1 MSARRLAPRATSRRS
16 AGLLAFVATT
26 LVASASAGAWFVPD
40 VDGRCR
46 TETDED
52 ADGVPEQIIRYTPG
66 AHGLVEESFDTN
78 ADGTPEVV
86 STFQYDDAGRAVR
99 VEGRFVAVDAVYRS
113 VDRAFDDADRIIEA
127 RFDVNGDGVHD
138 QLERYTYDEWD
149 RIETIVFDID
159 ADGQPDHRAGL
170 VYSPE
175 GRLVRETFDI
185 DADGTVNID
194 VRYRYTEGGAPLWEI
209 IDEDGD
215 GDADALTL
223 CLDDPISD
231 TRWCEHDVDGD
242 GVYDLVRETRFDN
255 AGHVIELDEY
265 AAPNPSHNGHIAE
278 RWQAGERHPLNDR
291 YLGWTGRER
300 VAGIPSQRTTYTH
313 DVIGRVETESVDVDR
328 DGTIDRRIRHTY
340 GCDAPAQ

>member
-1 MSARRLAPRATSRRS
+1 MRAPHRLALAAS
-16 AGLLAFVATT
+16 AALVFVA
-26 LVASASAGAWFVPD
+26 APAAAWFVPE

-52 ADGVPEQIIRYTPG
+52 ADGIPEQIVRFTNGP
-66 AHGLVEESFDTN
+66 HGLTEEAFDTN
-78 ADGTPEVV
+78 ADGTPEVI
-86 STFQYDDAGRAVR
+86 STFMYDEAGRAIR
-99 VEGRFVAVDAVYRS
+99 VEGRFVALDAVYRS

-138 QLERYTYDEWD
+138 QLEHYTYDERD

-175 GRLVRETFDI
+175 GQLVRETFDV

-194 VRYRYTEGGAPLWEI
+194 VRYRYTEGGALLSEW

-215 GDADALTL
+215 GDMDAIMV
-223 CLDDPISD
+223 CIHDPISD
-231 TRWCEHDVDGD
+231 ARWCERDVDGD
-242 GVYDLVRETRFDN
+242 GTYDLVRETRFDN
-255 AGHVIELDEY
+255 AGHVVELDEY
-265 AAPNPSHNGHIAE
+265 ASPNPSHIGHIAE
-278 RWQAGERHPLNDR
+278 RWTAGERHPLNDR

-300 VAGIPSQRTTYTH
+300 VAGIPRQTTTYTH
-313 DVIGRVETESVDVDR
+313 DVIGRVETEAIDVDR